1 MSLHARTLD
10 DILSPKSPKS
20 GGWWWRNLLFKRS
33 SATFD
38 ASDMNEML
46 QIRAALGPAPILGLP
61 TELLWKIFT
70 LLPKQ
75 DQNSFRLLDKQ
86 LSNSVKHLFAKTLP
100 STWRFV
106 FTQDSLKGLV
116 NLTADS
122 DFLPMCESISFGTSR
137 LESVEEPGLD
147 HNDPEY
153 SSKTRT
159 RQELSTIAHKKRAQI
174 SFLLGGRHVEA
185 LLKALDNLQNNG
197 RTDITLGVHDDTWH
211 QVHAFALDVF
221 IGRAYGNSNLVT
233 RDIANT
239 LTALGIAIK
248 HTKFPVKQIRLDV
261 RFDPLGVKSEHMF
274 WETLDPIPD
283 VIIEM
288 SDESVVD
295 ISVSR
300 SELRLSHHS
309 LASGRYWCGFT
320 ERSHEAI
327 YNTATNGQY
336 RKLSMDNIEAHHGFL
351 SSFLGDDVTEIEMS
365 EIYFESRED
374 PPVEFFESLKEMPK
388 LESLKLDGICNW
400 NMNFAWKGQ
409 EEIQAGL
416 DEVIEEIKTW
426 GD

>member
-1 MSLHARTLD
+1 
-10 DILSPKSPKS
+10 
-20 GGWWWRNLLFKRS
+20 
-33 SATFD
+33 
-38 ASDMNEML
+38 MNEML
-46 QIRAALGPAPILGLP
+46 QIGAALGPASILGLP

-86 LSNSVKHLFAKTLP
+86 LSNSVKQLFAETLP

-106 FTQDSLKGLV
+106 FTEDSLKGLV

-147 HNDPEY
+147 HNDPEH
-153 SSKTRT
+153 SSKTRAP
-159 RQELSTIAHKKRAQI
+159 QELSTIAHNKRADQQI

-221 IGRAYGNSNLVT
+221 IGQAYGESDLVT
-233 RDIANT
+233 RDIQST

-248 HTKFPVKQIRLDV
+248 HTKFPVKQIRLDA
-261 RFDPLGVKSEHMF
+261 RFDPLGVESEHMF
-274 WETLDPIPD
+274 WETLDPFPD
-283 VIIEM
+283 VTIKIF
-288 SDESVVD
+288 DESVVD

-309 LASGRYWCGFT
+309 LIEPTIYTDKYWCKFT
-320 ERSHEAI
+320 RRSHEAI
-327 YNTATNGQY
+327 YDAATNGQF
-336 RKLSMDNIEAHHGFL
+336 RKLSMDHIEAHHGFL

-365 EIYFESRED
+365 SIYFEYRSNPNEKG
-374 PPVEFFESLKEMPK
+374 PLVEFFESLKEMTN
-388 LESLKLDGICNW
+388 LESLTLDGIYDWYDNS
-400 NMNFAWKGQ
+400 FHGYAWKGR

-416 DEVIEEIKTW
+416 DEAIEEVKTW